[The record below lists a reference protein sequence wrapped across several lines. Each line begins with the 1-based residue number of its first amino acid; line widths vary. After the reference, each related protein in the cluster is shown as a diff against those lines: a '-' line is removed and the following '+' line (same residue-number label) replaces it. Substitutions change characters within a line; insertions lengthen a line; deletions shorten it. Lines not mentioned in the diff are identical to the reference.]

1 TGTGAA
7 HAGAGNERRRSRTAP
22 APPKTRINVSAAAT
36 AVRLADN
43 RMRSDLKRRAVNWRS
58 TSKPQASTD
67 TRSLPE
73 ARVGPGGHEHA
84 VRVGG
89 GAGLRDD
96 DPVRRHERL
105 RNRDRFP
112 FSRVHADEISDP
124 NMLGQLRD
132 AGDREVRSMAERSEE
147 HTSEL
152 QSR

>member
-1 TGTGAA
+1 MTKNATVAA
-7 HAGAGNERRRSRTAP
+7 HDGTGNERTRSRTAP

-89 GAGLRDD
+89 GAGLSDD
-96 DPVRRHERL
+96 DPVRRHEL
-105 RNRDRFP
+105 IRNRDCLP
-112 FSRVHADEISDP
+112 LSC
-124 NMLGQLRD
+124 
-132 AGDREVRSMAERSEE
+132 VRSY
-147 HTSEL
+147 
-152 QSR
+152 